1 MTGQLSDK
9 KELTWQEWEKM
20 ENDNT
25 VLVDLR
31 EEVVYH
37 HGSIP
42 GAVCIPLRC
51 FAEEKEKLPKDKCI
65 VVFCQ
70 RGEKSLQVVEEL
82 RKEGWQAYHLE
93 GGFLRWLIDHAKEVN
108 MERYSRHVLLDEVGQ
123 EGQEKLL
130 ASKVLVVGAGGLGAP
145 VALYLAAA
153 GVGTIGIVD
162 ADVVELSNLQRQIIH
177 NTSRLGQKKV
187 DSAKETIELL
197 NPDVTVKTYA
207 MRLTPENIGDLIE
220 EYDFVVDGVDNFE
233 TKFYKQDILGSI
245 AHVTM
250 LEKQKIL
257 TADEKETI
265 IGGLKSILED
275 IESGKLEFTAEHEDI
290 HSFVEAHLIERIGDP
305 GKKLHTGRRRLRSRR
320 NISKYAPK

>member
-1 MTGQLSDK
+1 MTEQLSDK

-20 ENDNT
+20 KNNSA

-31 EEVVYH
+31 EEVVYP
-37 HGSIP
+37 SW
-42 GAVCIPLRC
+42 VDSRSSRIPLRC
-51 FAEEKEKLPKDKCI
+51 FAEEKGKLPKDKCI

-123 EGQEKLL
+123 QGQEKLL

-207 MRLTPENIGDLIE
+207 MRLTPENIGELIG

-233 TKFYKQDILGSI
+233 TKFLINDACVLGRQAI
-245 AHVTM
+245 CH
-250 LEKQKIL
+250 
-257 TADEKETI
+257 
-265 IGGLKSILED
+265 GGFCGFRD
-275 IESGKLEFTAEHEDI
+275 
-290 HSFVEAHLIERIGDP
+290 
-305 GKKLHTGRRRLRSRR
+305 RL
-320 NISKYAPK
+320 

>member
-1 MTGQLSDK
+1 
-9 KELTWQEWEKM
+9 M

-207 MRLTPENIGDLIE
+207 MR
-220 EYDFVVDGVDNFE
+220 
-233 TKFYKQDILGSI
+233 Q
-245 AHVTM
+245 AHT
-250 LEKQKIL
+250 
-257 TADEKETI
+257 
-265 IGGLKSILED
+265 
-275 IESGKLEFTAEHEDI
+275 H
-290 HSFVEAHLIERIGDP
+290 H
-305 GKKLHTGRRRLRSRR
+305 
-320 NISKYAPK
+320 

>member
-1 MTGQLSDK
+1 MEGQFGDR
-9 KELTWQEWEKM
+9 KEITWEEWEKM
-20 ENDNT
+20 EKSSS

-37 HGSIP
+37 HGTIP
-42 GAVCIPLRC
+42 GAVCIPIRC
-51 FAEEKEKLPKDKCI
+51 FEEEKQSLPEDKCI

-70 RGEKSLQVVEEL
+70 RGEKSLQVVENL
-82 RKEGWQAYHLE
+82 RNEGRQAYHLE

-187 DSAKETIELL
+187 DSYSGAQCVYCLQVAIYY
-197 NPDVTVKTYA
+197 P
-207 MRLTPENIGDLIE
+207 
-220 EYDFVVDGVDNFE
+220 
-233 TKFYKQDILGSI
+233 IL
-245 AHVTM
+245 HH
-250 LEKQKIL
+250 LFFF
-257 TADEKETI
+257 ADCHAF
-265 IGGLKSILED
+265 S
-275 IESGKLEFTAEHEDI
+275 
-290 HSFVEAHLIERIGDP
+290 
-305 GKKLHTGRRRLRSRR
+305 
-320 NISKYAPK
+320 